1 MTKTRDL
8 LDRTQVERALRQ
20 ASEEGTDRLLDKARD
35 QAEPLETFTYAVPRR
50 RLYWFG
56 KGFAN
61 AKVEDCDTFQSE

>member
-20 ASEEGTDRLLDKARD
+20 ASEEGAARLLAKDRD
-35 QAEPLETFTYAVPRR
+35 QAAPLETFTYAIPRR

-56 KGFAN
+56 KGFST